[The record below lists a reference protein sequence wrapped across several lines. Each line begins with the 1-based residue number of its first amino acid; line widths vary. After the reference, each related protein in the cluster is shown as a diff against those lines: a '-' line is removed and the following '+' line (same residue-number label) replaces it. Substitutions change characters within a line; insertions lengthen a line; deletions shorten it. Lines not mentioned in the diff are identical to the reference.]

1 MWQTI
6 TLSFQ
11 TWFLFVQQVCQAH
24 FTSQP
29 SPTKWQKKW
38 LNPVTHMLVL
48 HLHIDF
54 IMNSNLCR
62 ERACARSQEC
72 LNTTCFTKR
81 QRGRHLNL
89 YQLFFSVVFFL
100 MSRDRNF
107 KCTYVF
113 PCISYLIYFCPF
125 EHKGLTLFENGKFV

>member
-1 MWQTI
+1 MANNNI
-6 TLSFQ
+6 VISDVVFICSASLPSTLHVS
-11 TWFLFVQQVCQAH
+11 TESHKVA
-24 FTSQP
+24 
-29 SPTKWQKKW
+29 KKW
-38 LNPVTHMLVL
+38 LVL

-54 IMNSNLCR
+54 IMNSNLRR

>member
-1 MWQTI
+1 MANNNI
-6 TLSFQ
+6 VISDVVFICSASLPSTLHVS
-11 TWFLFVQQVCQAH
+11 TESHKVA
-24 FTSQP
+24 
-29 SPTKWQKKW
+29 KNGW

-54 IMNSNLCR
+54 ITNSNLRR

-72 LNTTCFTKR
+72 LNTTCFTK
-81 QRGRHLNL
+81 GTS
-89 YQLFFSVVFFL
+89 FKFISAIFSVFFL

-113 PCISYLIYFCPF
+113 PCISYIIYFCLF

>member
-1 MWQTI
+1 MANNNI
-6 TLSFQ
+6 VISDVVFICSASLPSTLHVS
-11 TWFLFVQQVCQAH
+11 TESHKVA
-24 FTSQP
+24 
-29 SPTKWQKKW
+29 KNGW

-54 IMNSNLCR
+54 ITNSNLR
-62 ERACARSQEC
+62 SERACARSQEC

-89 YQLFFSVVFFL
+89 YQLFFQLFFL

-107 KCTYVF
+107 KCTYAF
-113 PCISYLIYFCPF
+113 PCISYIIYFCPF